1 MATYDLTSS
10 IPSKV
15 KTGDILNCPYSGSKK
30 QITLPPGTYKLEVWG
45 AEGGYRSSQSY
56 SGKGGYS
63 VGTITLTD
71 KTVVYL
77 YAGGAG
83 GNSSTNTSAV
93 VTGGFNGGGYRYG
106 YKGGGGGS
114 DVRIRQDSLY
124 ARVIVAGGGG
134 SDGAASKNGMYGGG
148 TAGGAASQN
157 YGSHGYGGAQNGNTT
172 SSSTYVAT
180 AQGTTNTGDSWY
192 NGFGFGGFGCYANS
206 GYAGAGGGGW
216 YGGCGS
222 YPDSSGD
229 DDRGGGGGSGYI
241 YTSST
246 APSYPAGCLLNS
258 SYYLTDAS
266 MIAGNASMTSPTGT
280 TETGHYGNGYVRIT
294 VIEAQS
300 SDEKYAKIDPNLPSG
315 YTAVPY
321 LKGTGTQYI
330 DTGFKPTGYA
340 RYVIK
345 MKMNA
350 ASNLIGI
357 MGAETGWGSLSFAM
371 WAKHL
376 SYYNSTATNQTWD
389 VSNTTDPVTL
399 DFDKGVLKKN
409 GTTVYSFTTSS
420 FSCAFSAYLFGINRN
435 GTLTEACNGLSIY
448 ECEIYNNDVLQR
460 KFIPAKRTSDNVLG
474 MYDTVN
480 SKFYTNAGTGTFETS
495 TETRDNWKKISTAYI
510 KMPYQVPSTY
520 TQLKYIYSFGSQ
532 YINTN
537 FKPTYNTR
545 VLMDFEPIA
554 AYSSIVGYYGTRDV
568 TSSTASNQFILWN
581 SGSVALRT
589 DYFGTNQSVSIPTLL
604 TRQTVDKNKNV
615 TTVGNTKVT
624 NTAVT
629 SGTCTNALYL
639 FAVNNAGS
647 VGFQSQMRLYSCKIY
662 DNGTLVRNFVPA
674 KRNSDSV
681 AGLYDTVNSVFYTSA
696 SSTAFSAGS
705 IASPWIEM
713 KSMYVKMNG
722 SWVEV

>member
-280 TETGHYGNGYVRIT
+280 TETGHYGHGYVRIT
-294 VIEAQS
+294 VIEAQNT
-300 SDEKYAKIDPNLPSG
+300 ERYAKIDPNLPSG

-330 DTGFKPTGYA
+330 DTGFKPTGYT

-510 KMPYQVPSTY
+510 KMPYQVPSSY
-520 TQLKYIYSFGSQ
+520 TQLEYITTTGTQ

-537 FKPTYNTR
+537 FTPNSNTKIEMETSFSNISSGNYNLWCSRNTISSQTFTCFYIGGSGLRSDYNTT
-545 VLMDFEPIA
+545 M
-554 AYSSIVGYYGTRDV
+554 YS
-568 TSSTASNQFILWN
+568 TSKKCAVDEKIL
-581 SGSVALRT
+581 AT
-589 DYFGTNQSVSIPTLL
+589 Q
-604 TRQTVDKNKNV
+604 DKNNFYLNNSLIY
-615 TTVGNTKVT
+615 THTAATFNCPYPMLLLASQQSGATSTLGNYHQGKV
-624 NTAVT
+624 
-629 SGTCTNALYL
+629 Y
-639 FAVNNAGS
+639 
-647 VGFQSQMRLYSCKIY
+647 YCKIY

-713 KSMYVKMNG
+713 KSMHVKMNG